1 MVFCLDLGESGV
13 SQRKETLNDDAWPLS
28 SSPKKVIV
36 AHDQEVAE
44 NGVNNSFGA
53 AAGSGCRGW
62 SDLVRKGGLGLRV
75 SQGLLQGKAWAAV
88 FGRVAMAGM
97 ERMKVGTVITVCL
110 WNMAA
115 ERGWTMGV

>member
-1 MVFCLDLGESGV
+1 M
-13 SQRKETLNDDAWPLS
+13 LNDDTWPLS
-28 SSPKKVIV
+28 SSPKKVNV

-75 SQGLLQGKAWAAV
+75 GQGLLQGKAWAAV
-88 FGRVAMAGM
+88 FWKGCYGRNGEDESGDSDHSVFVEYGS
-97 ERMKVGTVITVCL
+97 
-110 WNMAA
+110 
-115 ERGWTMGV
+115 

>member
-1 MVFCLDLGESGV
+1 MLILLSEL
-13 SQRKETLNDDAWPLS
+13 KETLNDDAWPLS

-75 SQGLLQGKAWAAV
+75 SQGLLQGCYGRNGEDESGDSDHSV
-88 FGRVAMAGM
+88 FVEYGSK
-97 ERMKVGTVITVCL
+97 ERLDDGGLIVNPWREERL
-110 WNMAA
+110 WIAC
-115 ERGWTMGV
+115 

>member
-1 MVFCLDLGESGV
+1 MLILLSEL
-13 SQRKETLNDDAWPLS
+13 KETLNDDACPLS

-75 SQGLLQGKAWAAV
+75 SQGLLQVSLNGEDESGDSDHSV
-88 FGRVAMAGM
+88 FVEYGSK
-97 ERMKVGTVITVCL
+97 ERLDDGGLIVNPWREEML
-110 WNMAA
+110 WISC
-115 ERGWTMGV
+115 